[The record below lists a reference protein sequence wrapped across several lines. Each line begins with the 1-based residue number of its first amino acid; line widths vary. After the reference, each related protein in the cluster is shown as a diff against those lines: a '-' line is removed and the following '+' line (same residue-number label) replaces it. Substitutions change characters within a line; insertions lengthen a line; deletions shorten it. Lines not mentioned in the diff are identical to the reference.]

1 VFDGKTA
8 LALPNGYEV
17 ILPDLAMT
25 AYSRGATMGALIEG
39 KARKLP
45 QPPCL
50 TLRVRHGGGLDPV
63 PDPHAD
69 PQVGLR

>member
-45 QPPCL
+45 RLASPF
-50 TLRVRHGGGLDPV
+50 TSRHGGGLDPV